1 MMTEKNDKESGPQNL
16 LEAWMKSSTEIFGA
30 AMKMWP
36 DVSKDSGTED
46 SSKKGG
52 RSRTM
57 ESWLSNLKAL
67 QALSSTMSEPGAMEG
82 MVNGINTFPEIL
94 MKMVQPAMDGFFHL
108 QKEWLEK
115 AGRIGKS
122 TAAYDFE
129 NLDQEAFRAWSEI
142 YEKEFRQFLNIPQLG
157 LTRFYQER
165 ASEATDKYNLFQAT
179 VAEFISLLY
188 LPVEKSAKVMQ
199 DQITDLADQG
209 KLPEN
214 IKDYYRLWIKTL
226 EGHYMT
232 LFKSP
237 EYSEELRR
245 TLNALGEF
253 TVARQKLLEDALTFL
268 PVPTHKDMDDFYKEI
283 YMLKKRIRD
292 LEKKSEDNGMDDYS

>member
-1 MMTEKNDKESGPQNL
+1 MNEKKDDKSDPQTL
-16 LEAWMKSSTEIFGA
+16 LEAWMKSSAEMFGSA
-30 AMKMWP
+30 LQMWSDASP
-36 DVSKDSGTED
+36 ASGTGD

-67 QALSSTMSEPGAMEG
+67 QAVSSTMSEQGAMEG
-82 MVNGINTFPEIL
+82 MAKGVNTFPEIL
-94 MKMVQPAMDGFFHL
+94 MKMVQPTMAGFFHL

-129 NLDQEAFRAWSEI
+129 NLDQEAFRAWTEI
-142 YEKEFRQFLNIPQLG
+142 YEKEFSQFLNIPQLG

-165 ASEATDKYNLFQAT
+165 ASEATDKYNILQAT
-179 VAEFISLLY
+179 IAEFISLLN

-199 DQITDLADQG
+199 DQITALADQG

-214 IKDYYRLWIKTL
+214 TKDYYRLWIKTL

-237 EYSEELRR
+237 EYTEELGR

-253 TVARQKLLEDALTFL
+253 TVAKQKLLEDALRFL
-268 PVPTHKDMDDFYKEI
+268 PVPTQKDMDDFYKEI
-283 YMLKKRIRD
+283 YMLKKRIRE